1 MFKKLMLVLL
11 FASSLAACSLLAP
24 YGKKVTINKSLEIY
38 IKGDSTTEA
47 DAKKMGNY
55 LAELWKDLDNQKSF
69 QLVKENG
76 GYTVRMVI
84 DEEKLKTDGP
94 ALDVSFAALRM
105 VLENEVFKGSK
116 VKLIVTNNT
125 FKDLKTY
132 DDTTTLEPS
141 KEEATKSEDTLSTK

>member
-84 DEEKLKTDGP
+84 DEAKLKTDGTC
-94 ALDVSFAALRM
+94 FGCKFCC
-105 VLENEVFKGSK
+105 FKNG
-116 VKLIVTNNT
+116 T
-125 FKDLKTY
+125 
-132 DDTTTLEPS
+132 
-141 KEEATKSEDTLSTK
+141 